1 MMKGEMKMT
10 KEDIMIASINSKD
23 LHIVENIVPKRMIE
37 MAKNYE
43 AYIVAGIEND
53 NIVGTMC
60 LSVNDD
66 AGYIEILDIFV
77 VENKRRQGVATFM
90 IANVVEDLN
99 EQMDYTL
106 EGIVTKFTESN
117 ELAMKFFEGLGF
129 IFNKNEESNK
139 MIYTLGEIKK
149 SYLMEKEYKISS
161 EYTLIRYKDMDNL
174 KKRQMISAIEK
185 SNGNYDMNFAI
196 DLDEE
201 LSMSVWKNDELVG
214 TVEIILEKNGEI
226 SLGQLFVTKM
236 NTVVIAVLQKIANE
250 LFEKYSDDTLFS
262 AYIISESSKNLLTKL
277 LCESKN
283 KQNLIIAE
291 LSFMDE
297 YEIEE

>member
-10 KEDIMIASINSKD
+10 KEDIMIAIINSKD

-277 LCESKN
+277 LGESKN

>member
-277 LCESKN
+277 LGESKN

>member
-43 AYIVAGIEND
+43 DYIVAGIEND

-99 EQMDYTL
+99 EQMDY
-106 EGIVTKFTESN
+106 F
-117 ELAMKFFEGLGF
+117 
-129 IFNKNEESNK
+129 
-139 MIYTLGEIKK
+139 
-149 SYLMEKEYKISS
+149 
-161 EYTLIRYKDMDNL
+161 
-174 KKRQMISAIEK
+174 
-185 SNGNYDMNFAI
+185 
-196 DLDEE
+196 
-201 LSMSVWKNDELVG
+201 
-214 TVEIILEKNGEI
+214 
-226 SLGQLFVTKM
+226 
-236 NTVVIAVLQKIANE
+236 
-250 LFEKYSDDTLFS
+250 
-262 AYIISESSKNLLTKL
+262 
-277 LCESKN
+277 
-283 KQNLIIAE
+283 
-291 LSFMDE
+291 
-297 YEIEE
+297 